1 MKTLKYWYITGFRKG
16 EWKGCM
22 AHGIVHG
29 HQRLADGILIHTS
42 AISAVTVERDM
53 AVIKTKNSEYHC
65 RLDKASFELFDE
77 PGKRYFLDFENLRE
91 KYERRLEVP
100 GQGDGALIVLDSEAE
115 YYFVGAAYRCG
126 GEVIEVWVPS
136 VHLGMVQD
144 SVLMGC
150 FIEKTGQAI
159 DYRYFPFSGKVEFYS
174 WMNELDTYIINAG
187 TEKIK
192 VEVKG
197 QENLIEPGSTLLI
210 HGTKDS
216 RGGDGDV

>member
-1 MKTLKYWYITGFRKG
+1 MKTLKYWYITAVRKG
-16 EWKGCM
+16 EWKGCI

-42 AISAVTVERDM
+42 AISAVTVEQDM
-53 AVIKTKNSEYHC
+53 AIIRTKNSEYHC
-65 RLDKASFELFDE
+65 RLDEASFDLFDE

-100 GQGDGALIVLDSEAE
+100 GRGDGALIVLDDEAG
-115 YYFVGAAYRCG
+115 YYFVGAAYRCC
-126 GEVIEVWVPS
+126 GEVIEVRVPT

-150 FIEKTGQAI
+150 FIERTEQAI
-159 DYRYFPFSGKVEFYS
+159 DYRYFPFPGKVEFYS

-187 TEKIK
+187 TKKMK

-197 QENLIEPGSTLLI
+197 RENMIEPGCTLMI
-210 HGTKDS
+210 PSTKD
-216 RGGDGDV
+216 RGGEGDV

>member
-1 MKTLKYWYITGFRKG
+1 MYLT
-16 EWKGCM
+16 
-22 AHGIVHG
+22 A
-29 HQRLADGILIHTS
+29 LIFG
-42 AISAVTVERDM
+42 AYR
-53 AVIKTKNSEYHC
+53 TKNSEYHC
-65 RLDKASFELFDE
+65 RLDEASFELFDE
-77 PGKRYFLDFENLRE
+77 QGQVLLPGFENLRE

-100 GQGDGALIVLDSEAE
+100 GQEDGALIVLDSEAE

-126 GEVIEVWVPS
+126 GEVIEVRVPS

-150 FIEKTGQAI
+150 FIERTGQAI
-159 DYRYFPFSGKVEFYS
+159 DYRYFPFSGKVKFYA
-174 WMNELDTYIINAG
+174 WANELDTYITNAG

-197 QENLIEPGSTLLI
+197 QENLMEPGCTLLI

-216 RGGDGDV
+216 KGGDGSV

>member
-42 AISAVTVERDM
+42 AISAVTVEQDM
-53 AVIKTKNSEYHC
+53 AIIRTKNSEYHC
-65 RLDKASFELFDE
+65 RLDEASFDLFDK

-100 GQGDGALIVLDSEAE
+100 GQGDGALIVLDGEAE

-126 GEVIEVWVPS
+126 GEVIEVRSPS
-136 VHLGMVQD
+136 VHLGMIQD

-150 FIEKTGQAI
+150 FFEKTEQAI
-159 DYRYFPFSGKVEFYS
+159 DYRYFPFPGRIEFYS
-174 WMNELDTYIINAG
+174 WMDLDTYITNVG
-187 TEKIK
+187 TKKIK
-192 VEVKG
+192 VEVKR
-197 QENLIEPGSTLLI
+197 QENMIEPGCTVLI
-210 HGTKDS
+210 PGAKD
-216 RGGDGDV
+216 RGGEGDV